1 MGKRKSKKTFFDE
14 SLLMNNELYMFYYL
28 SLKELA
34 MSTFE
39 WTGLPDTIN
48 ARFLEKILFESGQA
62 VYFNDEVIGDI
73 ITNVSAASEYN
84 YNDIPIERTSY
95 TQQGYYRN
103 LNINNS
109 VIIYNNMIRTS
120 SESIARLYAYKIY
133 DLDMSIMV
141 NARAQKTPVL
151 IECEE
156 SQRLT
161 MLNLY
166 KQYDGNEPVIFGNK
180 GLSSKGLKVLK
191 TDAPYVSD
199 KLYELKTN
207 IWNEALTF
215 LGIANV
221 SNAKKERMIVDEVVR
236 NLGGTISARF
246 SRMNMRQTA
255 CEEINKM
262 FGTNITVRFKD
273 VTTEISGEKD
283 NGKKDQ

>member
-14 SLLMNNELYMFYYL
+14 TLLMNNELYMFYYL

-39 WTGLPDTIN
+39 WIGLPDTIN

-84 YNDIPIERTSY
+84 YNDIPIERNSY

-133 DLDMSIMV
+133 DLDMTIMV

-246 SRMNMRQTA
+246 SRMNMRQSA

-283 NGKKDQ
+283 NG

>member
-1 MGKRKSKKTFFDE
+1 MGKRKSKKTFFDV

-39 WTGLPDTIN
+39 WIGLPDTIN

-133 DLDMSIMV
+133 DLDMTIMV
-141 NARAQKTPVL
+141 NARAQKTPIL

-161 MLNLY
+161 MVNLY

-180 GLSSKGLKVLK
+180 GLSSKGLKLLK

-283 NGKKDQ
+283 NG

>member
-283 NGKKDQ
+283 NG

>member
-1 MGKRKSKKTFFDE
+1 MGKRKSKKTLFDE

-39 WTGLPDTIN
+39 WIGLPDTIN

-73 ITNVSAASEYN
+73 ITNVSATSEYN
-84 YNDIPIERTSY
+84 YNDIPIERASY

-133 DLDMSIMV
+133 DLDMAIMV

-246 SRMNMRQTA
+246 SRMNMRQSA

-273 VTTEISGEKD
+273 VTTEILGEKD
-283 NGKKDQ
+283 NG